1 LEWNNHSVAFCSNC
15 GASLPSGARFCPSC
29 AAPVAGDRP
38 PEERKL
44 ATVLFADLVG
54 STRLADSQDAER
66 TRALLN
72 RFYDAMATEIAV
84 AGGTI
89 EKFIG
94 DAVVAA
100 FGAPAAQEHHA
111 ARALH
116 AALSMR
122 LRLEALFGDS
132 LRLRIGV
139 NTGDVVVGE
148 AREGSS
154 FVTGDAVN
162 VAARLEQSAKP
173 GQILVGERTVA
184 AVRNAFEFGP
194 EETVEAKGKARGV
207 VCSALLGVAT
217 SRPEHVP
224 PSSFV
229 GREGELA
236 RLRDLYVRLADSRES
251 AVVTIVGEAGIGKS
265 TLVSE
270 FHDWLS
276 TRVPQ
281 PPVRL
286 GRCLPFG
293 QAGAYAPLGEIVR
306 EHGDLLDRRP
316 ILGLT
321 IGKPAPRGLHPLAV
335 GEHLCAAWLELL
347 TELAGTGTA
356 VVIVEDLHW
365 AEPELLQ
372 LLDDGARRLQGSFLL
387 LGTARNDLERDGTT
401 IHLGSLSP
409 VDAGRIVDQ
418 LAPAAFSEGVRAS
431 LVDRADGNPFFL
443 EEILRMVGD
452 QGVTNEIRKD
462 VPLPDTVQALLA
474 ARIDLLSPAE
484 KFTLQ
489 AAAAIGRTF
498 SPIPVRALVECD
510 PPVDELVARGFVRT
524 TDGGFA
530 FIHALTRDVA
540 YASLTTPRRARLHAR
555 YAGWLEDAGGGKDED
570 AAELA
575 HHFAEAVRPEDE
587 DLAWPGEEEE
597 LARLRGRAV
606 SWLRRAAELAVGRY
620 EMKEA
625 VSLLERAVALEVEPL
640 ARLEIWREIAH
651 ANVLYF
657 DGKAFAAAL
666 EAALAGAVDDATRA
680 DLRAELAFQTIS
692 RAGMWGTPPPTN
704 LVDGWV
710 ESTLEL
716 ADRDSP
722 ARAKALI
729 ARCYSNYDKSPDDA
743 AEAIRIA
750 DRLDDPTL
758 RSYAYD
764 VGGLVAFVR
773 GDYHEAL
780 EWTRR
785 RARISS
791 DLDDPDS
798 EANIYAD
805 AISPAVACRQLEE
818 AREYATAHD
827 EITRPLSPH
836 HRLHGVSG
844 LLELEELIG
853 NWSGVAALQA
863 QVERAVQANTATPC
877 VRNARSL
884 LVCALAHAYLGDEEE
899 AERLERQAEVH
910 AMRGYG
916 TVIDTPRLRLAL
928 RRNDLSAVA
937 SLLGE
942 PAVRRSNWFYLS
954 SVAAHLDGLAA
965 LGARERVEA
974 EAARVLRPGSY
985 LEPFA
990 LRASG
995 IVSGDHKLIAQALG
1009 LFEDLGLEWHAGET
1023 RAWL

>member
-1 LEWNNHSVAFCSNC
+1 VAFCSNC
-15 GASLPSGARFCPSC
+15 GASLPPGARFCPSC
-29 AAPVAGDRP
+29 AAPAAGERP
-38 PEERKL
+38 IEERKL

-72 RFYDAMATEIAV
+72 RFYDAMATEIAD

-111 ARALH
+111 ARALY

-122 LRLEALFGDS
+122 RRLEALFGGS
-132 LRLRIGV
+132 LGLRIGV

-162 VAARLEQSAKP
+162 VAARLEQRAEP

-184 AVRNAFEFGP
+184 AARSAFEFGP
-194 EETVEAKGKARGV
+194 EETIEAKGKAGGV
-207 VCSALLGVAT
+207 VCRPLLDAAT
-217 SRPEHVP
+217 SRGAQVP
-224 PSSFV
+224 PRSFV
-229 GREGELA
+229 GREEELTK
-236 RLRDLYVRLADSRES
+236 LRDLYLRLTDSRGSE
-251 AVVTIVGEAGIGKS
+251 VVTIVGEPGIGKS
-265 TLVSE
+265 TVVSE
-270 FHDWLS
+270 FHEWLL

-281 PPVRL
+281 PSVRL

-293 QAGAYAPLGEIVR
+293 EAGAYAPLGEIVR
-306 EHGDLLDRRP
+306 EHGELLDRRP

-321 IGKPAPRGLHPLAV
+321 IGKPAPPGLHPLAV
-335 GEHLCAAWLELL
+335 GEHLRTAWLELL
-347 TELAGTGTA
+347 SELTVAGTA
-356 VVIVEDLHW
+356 VLFMEDLHW

-372 LLDDGARRLQGSFLL
+372 LLDHGARHLQGSLLL
-387 LGTARNDLERDGTT
+387 LGTARDDLERGDTT
-401 IHLGSLSP
+401 IYLDSLSP
-409 VDAGRIVDQ
+409 VDAGRIVDR
-418 LAPAAFSEGVRAS
+418 LAPATFSEEVRTF

-443 EEILRMVGD
+443 EEILRMLGD
-452 QGVTNEIRKD
+452 QGLTNETRED
-462 VPLPDTVQALLA
+462 LPLPDTVQALLA

-484 KFTLQ
+484 KSTLQ

-498 SPIPVRALVECD
+498 SLVPVRALVESE
-510 PPVDELVARGFVRT
+510 PPLNELVVRGFVRQA
-524 TDGGFA
+524 DGGFA

-540 YASLTTPRRARLHAR
+540 YSSLTTPRRARLHAR
-555 YAGWLEDAGGGKDED
+555 YAGWLEDTGGGKDED

-575 HHFAEAVRPEDE
+575 YHFAEAVRPEDD
-587 DLAWPGEEEE
+587 DLAWPSEDEEP
-597 LARLRGRAV
+597 ARLRGRAV

-625 VSLLERAVALEVEPL
+625 VSLLERAAALAADRP
-640 ARLEIWREIAH
+640 ARLAIWREIAH

-657 DGKAFAAAL
+657 DGQAFAAAL
-666 EAALAGAVDDATRA
+666 EAAMANAADDPTRA
-680 DLRAELAFQTIS
+680 DLRAELAFQTMS

-716 ADRDSP
+716 ADRHSP

-729 ARCYSNYDKSPDDA
+729 ARCYSEYDKSAVDA

-750 DRLDDPTL
+750 ERLDDPAL

-785 RARISS
+785 RATVAN

-798 EANIYAD
+798 EAYIYAD
-805 AISPAVACRQLEE
+805 AISPAVACMQLGE
-818 AREYATAHD
+818 AREYATVQD

-844 LLELEELIG
+844 LLELEELLG
-853 NWSGVAALQA
+853 NWTAVAGLQP
-863 QVERAVQANTATPC
+863 QVEVAVEANTETPC

-884 LVCALAHAYLGDEEE
+884 LVCALARAYLGDEEG
-899 AERLERQAEVH
+899 AEQLERQAETH
-910 AMRGYG
+910 AMTGYG

-928 RRNDLSAVA
+928 HRNDLSAVG
-937 SLLGE
+937 SLVGE

-954 SVAAHLDGLAA
+954 SMAAHLDGLAA
-965 LGARERVEA
+965 LGARDLVEA
-974 EAARVLRPGSY
+974 EAAPVVPGTY
-985 LEPFA
+985 LEPFG
-990 LRASG
+990 LRARG
-995 IVSGDHKLIAQALG
+995 IVSEDRELIAQAAE
-1009 LFEDLGLEWHAGET
+1009 LFEDFGLDWHAAET
-1023 RAWL
+1023 RASL